1 MRAIVIACAA
11 LSAVALSGCDPMST
25 SGGPGPRMTAA
36 AGPERQCFNVQQVEN
51 FRAGAIGTL
60 YLRVSRSQVYEVNTG
75 GGCPDLDFANRMA
88 ITPDLTGVAG
98 DRICTGDSARIIVPD
113 STLPP
118 GPCRV
123 RVVRVLTDAEVAALN
138 PRYRP

>member
-1 MRAIVIACAA
+1 MRAVVIACVT
-11 LSAVALSGCDPMST
+11 LSAAALSGCDPMST
-25 SGGPGPRMTAA
+25 GGGPGPRMSA
-36 AGPERQCFNVQQVEN
+36 AGPERQCFDVRQVEN
-51 FRAGAIGTL
+51 FRAGAVGVL
-60 YLRVSRSQVYEVNTG
+60 YLRVSRHKVYEVNTG

-88 ITPDLTGVAG
+88 ITPDFTGAAG
-98 DRICTGDSARIIVPD
+98 SRICTGDSARIIVPD

-123 RVVRVLTDAEVAALN
+123 MVERVLTDAEVAALN